1 MGRPLS
7 SMEESPNTWT
17 IISEFFKYAIPAIIG
32 YLVWVH
38 KTVTRIDKEL
48 AINQT
53 KDDAVIEKLNHLDER
68 VLNIGADITEIKIE
82 LARQKN
88 NEKIN

>member
-1 MGRPLS
+1 VGRPLS
-7 SMEESPNTWT
+7 SMEELIDIT
-17 IISEFFKYAIPAIIG
+17 EFFKYAIPAMIG